1 LALFWVVL
9 GGTIVAV
16 TVVLTSQRYAQLPD
30 RIPIHFGLLGDV
42 DGYGPRFLAW
52 LLVLVQLG
60 VAVQF
65 LLLSATARHAAIV
78 VAGDAIL
85 GICLAA
91 QILILNTARSGK
103 TRANMLGFWIF
114 LAAMMAGV
122 VIALSRR

>member
-1 LALFWVVL
+1 MALFWFFL

-16 TVVLTSQRYAQLPD
+16 TVVLTSRRYAQLPD
-30 RIPIHFGLLGDV
+30 RIPIHFGLMGDV

-52 LLVLVQLG
+52 LLVFVQLG

-65 LLLSATARHAAIV
+65 LLLSAMARHAGV
-78 VAGDAIL
+78 VAAGDAIL

-91 QILILNTARSGK
+91 QLLILNTARSGK

-114 LAAMMAGV
+114 LAAMIAGC
-122 VIALSRR
+122 VIAVGRR